1 MEEWKRETGIADWL
15 KREKRD
21 LRMKDSGKQRDN
33 VKRPQ

>member
-1 MEEWKRETGIADWL
+1 MEKGNGSSRLNE
-15 KREKRD
+15 REKRD

>member
-1 MEEWKRETGIADWL
+1 MEKGNGSSRLIE
-15 KREKRD
+15 REKRD

>member
-1 MEEWKRETGIADWL
+1 MEEWKRETGIGDWL

-21 LRMKDSGKQRDN
+21 LRMKDLGKQRDN